1 MLSQYDSNFGS
12 QETLMTLASDTGGTA
27 FLDTNDFAPAF
38 TKVHDDTSF
47 YYLLGYISSN
57 TQRDGRY
64 RRITVRLN
72 RPDLKDAKLDFRKGY
87 YAPADFQHTTR
98 ESREQQLQEQLIS
111 DVPSTDF
118 PVYVSTGY
126 FRMADNRYF
135 VPVSVVVPGS
145 QIPFTRASEQDR
157 ATLDIIAVMRDD
169 AKRPFGT
176 VRDTVKL
183 AVNTSQEVQRKNVQ
197 YNSSFL
203 LPPGRYSVKF
213 VVRENQ
219 TGRMGSFEAAVNVPD
234 LKGAPVKVSS
244 VILSNQKQQAKQRN
258 NPLVRDGNEIV
269 PNVTHVFSSGQHL
282 YFYYE
287 VYEPA
292 KPAGAAEKD
301 AARVLTNVAFYK
313 GAVKAYETTL
323 VEAKQ
328 VNVPERKATAFEL
341 EVPLG
346 ELRPGFYTCQ
356 INVVDDAAGK
366 FVFPRVAMLV
376 R

>member
-1 MLSQYDSNFGS
+1 
-12 QETLMTLASDTGGTA
+12 MTLANDTGGKA

-57 TQRDGRY
+57 AQRDGRY

-72 RPDLKDAKLDFRKGY
+72 RSDLKDAKLDFRKGY
-87 YAPADFQHTTR
+87 YAPTDFQHATKET
-98 ESREQQLQEQLIS
+98 REQQLQEQLTS
-111 DVPSTDF
+111 DVPTSDF

-157 ATLDIIAVMRDD
+157 ATLDLIAVMRDEG
-169 AKRPFGT
+169 KRPFGT
-176 VRDTVKL
+176 IRDTVRL
-183 AVNTSQEVQRKNVQ
+183 SVNTSQEVQRKNVQ
-197 YNSSFL
+197 YDGAFL
-203 LPPGRYSVKF
+203 LPPGKYSVKF

-244 VILSNQKQQAKQRN
+244 VVLSNQKQPAKQKN
-258 NPLVRDGNEIV
+258 NPLVREGSEIV

-287 VYEPA
+287 VYDPA
-292 KPAGAAEKD
+292 KPADAAEKS

-313 GAVKAYETTL
+313 GSVKAYETAL
-323 VEAKQ
+323 VQADQ
-328 VNVPERKATAFEL
+328 VNVPDRKATAFEL
-341 EVPLG
+341 DVPLA
-346 ELRPGFYTCQ
+346 ELKPGFYTCQ
-356 INVVDDAAGK
+356 VNVVDDAAGK
-366 FVFPRVAMLV
+366 FVFPRVALLV